1 MATIDAR
8 SDDRELA
15 SSQEAI
21 VLEPDEGR
29 RIDLGNFMMTVKASH
44 DLTAQAFTLLQAT
57 EPPGFGPPMH
67 IHHNAA
73 EAFYVLEGEYIMF
86 IEDRQ
91 YRCPEGSFIYIPLGM
106 RHGFRVGGV
115 ASRKLNLYAPGVM
128 VGYFDEL
135 AAAIAD
141 GAADEERL
149 AAIAAKNGVEVVG
162 PVPEGYL

>member
-15 SSQEAI
+15 SRQEAI

-29 RIDLGNFMMTVKASH
+29 RIDLGNFMMTVKASQ

-73 EAFYVLEGEYIMF
+73 EAFYVLEGEYFMF

-91 YRCPEGSFIYIPLGM
+91 YRCREGSFIYIPLGV

-115 ASRKLNLYAPGVM
+115 ASRKLNLFAPGVM
-128 VGYFDEL
+128 VEYFDEL
-135 AAAIAD
+135 SAAIAD
-141 GAADEERL
+141 GVADEERL
-149 AAIAAKNGVEVVG
+149 AVIAANNGVEVVG